1 MDSTIPCVIWSVFV
15 QNQTQFPPRIC
26 ILLLFFRNKNS
37 STSCVLMKTITK
49 ADLLRRVSEATG
61 VTKVETEVIID
72 GFMKSIIETL
82 QDGNRI
88 EMRGFGVFMPRK
100 RRPRMARNPRTGEN
114 VPMDEHFVPVFK
126 PSREMREHVN
136 TARLKAK
143 AEMPAPL
150 VASHGQE
157 S

>member
-1 MDSTIPCVIWSVFV
+1 
-15 QNQTQFPPRIC
+15 
-26 ILLLFFRNKNS
+26 
-37 STSCVLMKTITK
+37 MKTITK